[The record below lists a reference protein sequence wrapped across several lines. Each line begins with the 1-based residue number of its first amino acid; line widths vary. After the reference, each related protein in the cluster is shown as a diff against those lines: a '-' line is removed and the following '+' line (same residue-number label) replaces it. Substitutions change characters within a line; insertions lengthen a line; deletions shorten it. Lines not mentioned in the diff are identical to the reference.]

1 MILLKQLQVENFKVL
16 SSVDLAFPQQGA
28 VLIEGLNEA
37 GKSSLFEGIY
47 FALYGTPLVSEE
59 GRRRLDDVIRYGQNE
74 ALVSLR
80 LEVGPAELEVRR
92 HVRRGRTGATLII
105 RRPGLPEEVVQG
117 VQPVNQ
123 RVVQELNGL
132 DGDALLN
139 SCFIEQ
145 KKLDRLEGLTRA
157 QREQSLLKLLNLDKL
172 SDLLETFR
180 ISRQD
185 DEALAV
191 ARDRLELAEAA
202 AQLPELRQ
210 RRQDIERRLTAIEVA
225 QALQEIERQERI
237 QAECRERIAQLEEE
251 KGVLKGRLERI
262 GRLREALDTARRVQ
276 EHLRRAEELTAEVQQ
291 LEEAIQG
298 QEPELEAARRRLA
311 QARQRLHLGRL
322 RAALEEWLRLR
333 EQAEKAASAER
344 DVQEAGRRLES
355 ARQALATAAATL
367 ASARRRVVGLGVLTL
382 VLLLLGLIP
391 GLIVY
396 LRWTRRAWGAWR
408 QARQDTVSAE
418 EGVADEEEAWRQA
431 QAQQEALRRLG
442 GDPQQQLA
450 DAQERLRQLGE
461 PLPANPSEG
470 QARLD
475 ALRTGLPAL
484 GGLAQLEA
492 AEAAAIEEAQ
502 PLEDGRRQLDAELKA
517 ARDGLGKLDAK
528 ALAQDRQRLASGLA
542 ALGWQEPGEA
552 SSQAYGAL
560 GQRLEEELGT
570 ADEKGTQGRNAELH
584 RQLGEE
590 ETRQGNAQSAI
601 ASAQARIGDLLASQG
616 VVAPQPLTA
625 AGVEQAYPLVLQVDP
640 QEALPLREEQEQ
652 LVRHIGAL
660 EAKIGELRQ
669 RLYIEPQELDLE
681 ECRRQVRE
689 RERQKR
695 LKEYATRI
703 LNTARDRMVRKVL
716 PNTERNMA
724 LILPLL
730 TAQRY
735 HEAQVT
741 DDYRIQVWDEQAG
754 RYVAKGIFSGGAK
767 DQFSLA
773 LRLAFALATLPQ
785 ELGATPGFIFLDE
798 PLSSFDPPRTQ
809 SLVELLTR
817 GQIAANFPQIFVISH
832 NRSFDP
838 ESFPYRVVIEEG
850 RVAESNLPQ
859 ARAKPIEAVS
869 QPLLPLDSVEATA
882 LEK

>member
-1 MILLKQLQVENFKVL
+1 MILLKHLQVENFKVL
-16 SSVDLAFPQQGA
+16 TSVDLAFPEQGA

-59 GRRRLDDVIRYGQNE
+59 GRRRLEDVIRYGQNE
-74 ALVSLR
+74 ALVRLK

-105 RRPGLPEEVVQG
+105 RRPGQPEEVVQG

-132 DGDALLN
+132 DGDAVLN

-145 KKLDRLEGLTRA
+145 KKLDRLEGLSRG

-172 SDLLETFR
+172 SDLLEAFR
-180 ISRQD
+180 LSRQD

-237 QAECRERIAQLEEE
+237 QVECRQRIRELEEE

-276 EHLRRAEELTAEVQQ
+276 EHLRRAEELTAEGQQ
-291 LEEAIQG
+291 LEEAIRG
-298 QEPELEAARRRLA
+298 QEPKLEEARRHLAEARERL
-311 QARQRLHLGRL
+311 RSGRV
-322 RAALEEWLRLR
+322 RAALEEWLRFR
-333 EQAEKAASAER
+333 EQAEKATSAER
-344 DVQEAGRRLES
+344 EVQEAGHRLES
-355 ARQALATAAATL
+355 ARQALAAAIATL
-367 ASARRRVVGLGVLTL
+367 ASARRRVVRLGVLTL

-391 GLIVY
+391 GLVVY
-396 LRWTRRAWGAWR
+396 LLWTRRALGVLR
-408 QARQDTVSAE
+408 EARQEEASAE
-418 EGVADEEEAWRQA
+418 EGVADEEEACRQA

-442 GDPQQQLA
+442 GDPQRQLV
-450 DAQERLRQLGE
+450 DVQERLRQLGE
-461 PLPANPSEG
+461 PPPANPSAIKG
-470 QARLD
+470 RLD
-475 ALRTGLPAL
+475 ALRTEL
-484 GGLAQLEA
+484 GDSTLAQLEA

-502 PLEDGRRQLDAELKA
+502 PLEDGRRQLEAELKA

-528 ALAQDRQRLASGLA
+528 ALAQDRQTLAAGLA
-542 ALGWQEPGEA
+542 TLGWPEPGED
-552 SSQAYGAL
+552 SSPAYVTL
-560 GQRLEEELGT
+560 VQRLEEELRA

-584 RQLGEE
+584 HQLGEE
-590 ETRQGNAQSAI
+590 QTRQGNAQSAI
-601 ASAQARIGDLLASQG
+601 DSAQARIGDLLGSQG
-616 VVAPQPLTA
+616 MAAPQPLTA
-625 AGVEQAYPLVLQVDP
+625 AGVEQAYPLVLLVDP

-669 RLYIEPQELDLE
+669 RLYIEPHELDIE

-689 RERQKR
+689 RERQRR

-703 LNTARDRMVRKVL
+703 LSAARDRMVRKVL

-724 LILPLL
+724 FILPLL

-850 RVAESNLPQ
+850 RVVESNLPLVQ
-859 ARAKPIEAVS
+859 TKPAGVFS
-869 QPLLPLDSVEATA
+869 QPLLPLDSVEAA
-882 LEK
+882 AFEK